1 MNIKRHAFQKLF
13 LIVTLVMSITVA
25 PVSILAEAEVAEI
38 EVTDMIDREI
48 SLEAPATT
56 VVATTPSD
64 AEVLY
69 ALGLGD
75 LVVGRGTYVDYPA
88 EIMEVDDIGSGEE
101 TNIEAI
107 IALDPDLV
115 IMGYMFGVEEQIEQ
129 LDAAGINVY
138 VSQVNSI
145 EEIYENIENIGLLTD
160 SSDAATELIEEME
173 ATFEEYEELADD
185 QEPGSVYY
193 EISPLEF
200 GLWAGGEDTFMDE
213 LGDMLNLEN
222 IFDDLEG
229 WGEVSEE
236 QVISLNPD
244 YIITT
249 SFPGPDMTAE
259 EEIMSRDGW
268 ADINAVANELVFAV
282 DSNEF
287 TRPGPR
293 LMDAIEQLYTLVYG
307 E

>member
-293 LMDAIEQLYTLVYG
+293 LMDAIEQLYTIVYG